1 MKKFEVNRLSFF
13 QPIRLAF
20 ELLTRIPVNFSSD
33 VKQKDIKNSIYWYF
47 VPALVV
53 GCFSAIAYL
62 AFYNGNLLYLACL
75 SAVIIPI
82 FITGAL
88 HVDGLGDVC
97 DAIFSSRE
105 KTQMLEIIKDPTMGV
120 MGVLAIAIN
129 LLVRFVLLLELTRVI
144 SPYAVGAL
152 LLMTPISGKVSLIT
166 GGAMHGSARED
177 GLGKA
182 YIDSMN
188 SLHMVVVSFVVVA
201 LLCIIFNPV
210 WSGLVLVPIITGII
224 ASSSLAKKFSG
235 LTGDTLGALNEL
247 GEIVFLLVV
256 LLWCKV

>member
-1 MKKFEVNRLSFF
+1 MSFF

-20 ELLTRIPVNFSSD
+20 ELLTRIPINSSLE
-33 VKQKDIKNSIYWYF
+33 VKQKDIKRSIYWYF

-53 GCFSAIAYL
+53 GCFSAVAYL
-62 AFYNGNLLYLACL
+62 ALYKADLLYLACL
-75 SAVIIPI
+75 SAVLIPI

-97 DAIFSSRE
+97 DAIFSSRDRT
-105 KTQMLEIIKDPTMGV
+105 KMLEIMKDPTMGT

-144 SPYAVGAL
+144 SPYAVGVL
-152 LLMTPISGKVSLIT
+152 LLITPISGKVSLIT
-166 GGAMHGSARED
+166 GGAMHGAARED

-188 SLHMVVVSFVVVA
+188 SWHMVVVSIVVA
-201 LLCIIFNPV
+201 TLLCVIFNPV
-210 WSGLVLVPIITGII
+210 WAGLVLVPIISGMI
-224 ASSSLAKKFSG
+224 ASSSLANKFSG
-235 LTGDTLGALNEL
+235 LTGDALGALNEL

-256 LLWCKV
+256 LLWCRI